1 MITSNSLASID
12 EWEPYSK
19 EKSDVIHSL
28 RLDEAFSIWDPFLA
42 QSPIGKLLLNVYKF
56 VGGRAEGR
64 FSSDNSSTI
73 EVNEENVF
81 SVLVTSKTL
90 LCTQLSVTLSSYE
103 RSNSDVFLVVL
114 GALFTLFVKLYA
126 SCLICLHYS
135 LWPLGLHWIWGDS
148 IGFVLLDL
156 ESRERF

>member
-1 MITSNSLASID
+1 MKLSQSGILFSL
-12 EWEPYSK
+12 
-19 EKSDVIHSL
+19 SL
-28 RLDEAFSIWDPFLA
+28 S
-42 QSPIGKLLLNVYKF
+42 SPIDKLLLNVYKF
-56 VGGRAEGR
+56 VGGGAEDR
-64 FSSDNSSTI
+64 LSSDNSSTI

-135 LWPLGLHWIWGDS
+135 L
-148 IGFVLLDL
+148 
-156 ESRERF
+156 